1 MQSDSDGAH
10 SNQLVVSFQGDIIE
24 CRSIEEAILLKNAGL
39 VIRDGA
45 AYNFT
50 PAELDDMTR
59 VLVRLQRTDAAEVI
73 IGLRSKMHAA
83 RFLAE
88 TIGYKRP
95 DPRPVMT

>member
-1 MQSDSDGAH
+1 MQDDSDGAQ
-10 SNQLVVSFQGDIIE
+10 SDRFVVPFQGDMIE

-59 VLVRLQRTDAAEVI
+59 VLVQLQRTDAAEVI
-73 IGLRSKMHAA
+73 IGLRSKMHAS

-88 TIGYKRP
+88 TVGYKRP
-95 DPRPVMT
+95 DPRPVEP